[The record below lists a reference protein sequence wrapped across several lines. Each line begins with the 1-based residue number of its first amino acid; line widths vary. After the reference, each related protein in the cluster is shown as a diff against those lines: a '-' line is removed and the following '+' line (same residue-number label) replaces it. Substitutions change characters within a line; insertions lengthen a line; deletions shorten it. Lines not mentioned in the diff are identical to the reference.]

1 MSDSYHDI
9 LSRSLEGYKPNYEEV
24 MELLSADD
32 PHLIKDLLQ
41 TAREIRSKWFGNRVF
56 LYGFIYFSTH
66 CRNDCGFCYYRRSN
80 DIPRYRK
87 PLDDIINVA
96 EQLEDSGINLIDLTM
111 GEDPTISS
119 QKGYRNLLRI
129 VSEVDEHVD
138 LPIMVSPG
146 TLPSEA
152 FAQLKTAGADWFAC
166 YQETHNRDLFKK
178 LRLDQD
184 YDHRFNQKLWAKQ
197 EGMMIEEG
205 IMIGVGEDLN
215 DRADSIMIMDDLGAK
230 QVRAMT
236 FVPQD
241 GTPMHNKK
249 SVDFM
254 EEIRT
259 IAVMRLVHQDKLI
272 PASLDL
278 EGIKGVKARLMA
290 GANVIT
296 SIVPPNKT
304 LAGVAQHELD
314 IDNGMRTKD
323 QIEFEL
329 DGLDLRVAD
338 DNEYLS
344 FMKKTWTEA

>member
-1 MSDSYHDI
+1 MSNFHDI
-9 LSRSLEGYKPNYEEV
+9 LSRSLEGHQPTYEEV
-24 MELLSADD
+24 LNLLSVED
-32 PHLIKDLLQ
+32 PHLINDLLH
-41 TAREIRSKWFGNRVF
+41 TAREIRSARFGNKVF

-111 GEDPTISS
+111 GEDPAISS

-146 TLPSEA
+146 TLPAEA
-152 FAQLKTAGADWFAC
+152 FGQLRSAGADWFAC

-184 YDHRFNQKLWAKQ
+184 YDFRFNQKLWAKQ
-197 EGMMIEEG
+197 QGMMIEEG
-205 IMIGVGEDLN
+205 IMIGVGEGVK
-215 DRADSIMIMDDLGAK
+215 DRADSIMIMGDLDAK

-236 FVPQD
+236 FVPQE
-241 GTPMHNKK
+241 GTPMQNRTAM
-249 SVDFM
+249 DFM

-314 IDNGMRTKD
+314 IDNGMRSKE

-329 DGLDLRVAD
+329 EGLGLRVASES
-338 DNEYLS
+338 EYLS
-344 FMKKTWTEA
+344 FIKKCCSEA

>member
-1 MSDSYHDI
+1 MSGSLHEI
-9 LSRSLEGYKPNYEEV
+9 LVKSLEGHKPTYEEV
-24 MELLSADD
+24 IELLSVEE
-32 PHLIKDLLQ
+32 PHLINDILR
-41 TAREIRSKWFGNRVF
+41 TAREVRAKRFGDKVF

-87 PLDDIINVA
+87 PLDDIISVA

-111 GEDPTISS
+111 GEDPTITS

-129 VSEVDEHVD
+129 VAEVDQHVD
-138 LPIMVSPG
+138 IPLMVSPG
-146 TLPSEA
+146 TLPAEA
-152 FAQLKTAGADWFAC
+152 FGQLRAAGADWFAC

-178 LRLDQD
+178 LRFNQD
-184 YDHRFNQKLWAKQ
+184 YDFRFNQKLWAKQ
-197 EGMMIEEG
+197 QGMMIEEG
-205 IMIGVGEDLN
+205 IMIGVGESVK
-215 DRADSIMIMDDLGAK
+215 DRADSIMIMDNLDAS

-236 FVPQD
+236 FVPQE
-241 GTPMHNKK
+241 GTPMHNAD
-249 SVDFM
+249 SVNFI

-259 IAVMRLVHQDKLI
+259 MAVMRLVHQDKLI

-314 IDNGMRTKD
+314 IDNGMRSKE
-323 QIEFEL
+323 QIENEIENL
-329 DGLDLRVAD
+329 GLRVATE
-338 DNEYLS
+338 NEYVS
-344 FMKKTWTEA
+344 FIRNTWSEA